1 MDLKIKRK
9 EQIIYAA
16 MNVFSKNGFENS
28 KMETIALEAG
38 IGKGTIYG
46 YFSSKKQLFEE
57 MIYFNLEEYKKE
69 LSKIIKEENS
79 FSEKLERLFRYHTKF
94 IDQNLD
100 IFQLMNSGKILS
112 ESMKNRLIKEQD
124 KFLELVEE
132 MIETSINS
140 GEINKNTD
148 KETTALCLLG
158 GINFFASKRIFI
170 DKMDIDNIDSKVL
183 VDIFMKG
190 IGN

>member
-69 LSKIIKEENS
+69 LFKIIEEENS
-79 FSEKLERLFRYHTKF
+79 FSEKLERLFRYHAKF

-112 ESMKNRLIKEQD
+112 ESMKNRLINEQD
-124 KFLELVEE
+124 KFLKLVEE
-132 MIETSINS
+132 MIETSINT
-140 GEINKNTD
+140 GEISKSTD

-158 GINFFASKRIFI
+158 GINFFATKRIFI
-170 DKMDIDNIDSKVL
+170 DKVDIDSIDSKVL
-183 VDIFMKG
+183 VDIFMNG